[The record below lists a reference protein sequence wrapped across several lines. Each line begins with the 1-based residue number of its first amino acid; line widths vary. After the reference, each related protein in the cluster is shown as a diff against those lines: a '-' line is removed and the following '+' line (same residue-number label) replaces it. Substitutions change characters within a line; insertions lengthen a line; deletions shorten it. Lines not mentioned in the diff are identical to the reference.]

1 MHGAKWGGAVRGVRP
16 HHVIALVW
24 AANFAGALIL
34 LVEYLVVLPFP
45 PEASTPDIVRA
56 NVVLG
61 VICILASWA
70 LLAVLGEPRAH
81 KALDWTVRGTDPD
94 ADEQRLTLGL
104 PWSLFGIQVVTWSLS
119 CVAFLVRNLEVGVG
133 FAFQMAG
140 AVIAG
145 GLATATLSFLM
156 ATRLLRQATA
166 RVLELAP
173 PRPGA
178 AAGVGERAVFIWA
191 LTTGVPMLGLILM
204 VAFSPASEVSLERIA
219 ISGLVVGLV
228 SLVGGLAAT
237 VLFAKSVGEP
247 LCELTT
253 ALAGVEAGDLTV
265 SVTVDDT
272 GEIGQL
278 QAGLNN
284 MVAALQEREQLRDL
298 FGRHVGVD
306 VARLALQ
313 QGVALGGEEREAAA
327 LFVDVIGSTTL
338 ATQRTPGEVV
348 AALNRFFEVVV
359 DVVGQ
364 HGGLVNK
371 FEGDAALCIFGAPL
385 ELADPA
391 GSALAAAR
399 TMAARLRAE
408 VPDLE
413 AGIGVSH
420 GLVIAG
426 NIGSTER
433 LEYTVIG
440 DPVNEAA
447 RLTEQAKDHPGRVL
461 ASQRIVERA
470 AHEEG
475 VRWRLLEPL
484 LLRGRHEATTL
495 AAPV

>member
-1 MHGAKWGGAVRGVRP
+1 MHGDMRGVRP

-24 AANFAGALIL
+24 AANFAGAMIL

-45 PEASTPDIVRA
+45 PEASTSGVVRS
-56 NVVLG
+56 NVILGVVCILVSWVVL
-61 VICILASWA
+61 
-70 LLAVLGEPRAH
+70 AVVGEPRTH
-81 KALDWTVRGTDPD
+81 RALDWTVRGTDPD
-94 ADEQRLTLGL
+94 PEEQRLTLGL
-104 PWSLFGIQVVTWSLS
+104 PWSLFGMQVVLWALS
-119 CVAFLVRNLEVGVG
+119 CLAFLVRNLGVDVG
-133 FAFQMAG
+133 FAFQVAG
-140 AVIAG
+140 AVMAG
-145 GLATATLSFLM
+145 GLATATLSFLLG
-156 ATRLLRQATA
+156 TRLLRQATS
-166 RVLELAP
+166 RVLEIAP
-173 PRPGA
+173 PRPGT

-204 VAFSPASEVSLERIA
+204 VAFSPESDVSLEKLA
-219 ISGLVVGLV
+219 LSGLVVGLV
-228 SLVGGLAAT
+228 SLVAGLAAT

-253 ALAGVEAGDLTV
+253 ALAEVERGDLTV
-265 SVTVDDT
+265 SVAVDDT

-284 MVAALQEREQLRDL
+284 MVSALNEREQLRDL

-306 VARLALQ
+306 VARLALR
-313 QGVALGGEEREAAA
+313 QGVALGGEEREVAA
-327 LFVDVIGSTTL
+327 LFVDIIGSTSL
-338 ATQRTPGEVV
+338 AARRTPGEVV

-359 DVVGQ
+359 DVVSSY
-364 HGGLVNK
+364 GGLVNK

-385 ELADPA
+385 ELDDPA
-391 GSALAAAR
+391 AAALGAAR
-399 TMAARLRAE
+399 TMAQRLRAE
-408 VPDLE
+408 VPDLD

-461 ASQRIVERA
+461 ASKRIVDRA
-470 AHEEG
+470 SADEG
-475 VRWRLLEPL
+475 SRWRLLEPL
-484 LLRGRHEATTL
+484 LLRGRLDPTTL
-495 AAPV
+495 AVPV